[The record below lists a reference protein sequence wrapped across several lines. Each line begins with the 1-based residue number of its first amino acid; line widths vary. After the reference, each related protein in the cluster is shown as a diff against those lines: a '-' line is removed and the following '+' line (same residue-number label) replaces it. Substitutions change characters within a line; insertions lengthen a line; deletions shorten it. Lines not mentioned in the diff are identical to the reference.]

1 MKTIC
6 LITALAATLCAQAQ
20 EIHQWK
26 AAFNVSDDSGSP
38 VSGANVSVFYDVAP
52 RDVSTDSGKITG
64 LTDANGAF
72 AASRTDKTVRLRFL
86 VQKAGYYSTDIFDDF
101 HGRFTPEHLNRDLTI
116 MLKKIA
122 NPVAMYA
129 KSVNLGMPVFDKLVG
144 FDLTAGDWIAPYGKG
159 AIADIIFTG
168 HLDKRTEF
176 DADYKLVISFP
187 NTGDG
192 IQEFYVP
199 DAEKG
204 SDLRSPHE
212 APPEGY
218 QPQWVQTD
226 NRKPGQLP
234 ETNQDPNRNYFL
246 RIHTILNPDGR
257 VKSALYGKIYGDFMQ
272 FRYYLNPT
280 PNDRN
285 IEFDPKQ
292 NLLKGLKSVEQVST
306 P

>member
-1 MKTIC
+1 MRVV
-6 LITALAATLCAQAQ
+6 
-20 EIHQWK
+20 EE
-26 AAFNVSDDSGSP
+26 
-38 VSGANVSVFYDVAP
+38 SGAPISGVTAKIWYYIPSTSVGETIAM
-52 RDVSTDSGKITG
+52 TNKAG
-64 LTDANGAF
+64 LTDSNGVF
-72 AASRTDKTVRLRFL
+72 AASQRSGSIEIISEARKD
-86 VQKAGYYSTDIFDDF
+86 GYYGSGLTHEFAKFRDND
-101 HGRFTPEHLNRDLTI
+101 PEKWDPHMTLT
-116 MLKKIA
+116 LKKI
-122 NPVAMYA
+122 NRPIPMCA
-129 KSVNLGMPVFDKLVG
+129 KRVNLGMPAFDKPVG
-144 FDLTAGDWIAPYGKG
+144 FDFSVGDFVAPFGKG
-159 AIADIIFTG
+159 TDTDIIFTG
-168 HLDKRTEF
+168 QLDKRTEF
-176 DADYKLVISFP
+176 DSDYKLVVSFP

-292 NLLKGLKSVEQVST
+292 NLLKGLKSFEQVSA